1 MHRKYFTM
9 KRIILLMSI
18 LGISVMSHA
27 QSQPVKVFEFEPSVG
42 ITYGLDNNPGS
53 KQIGPALGLEARW
66 NLRRVPIDLGVQLS
80 LGSAVSSYYDDDLSC
95 RTVHLFHIVAD
106 YNFNRGAKVSPF
118 AGLTMGLNGY
128 AVVEGELNDNSDGS
142 GGFGVCPRIG
152 VELWRHLRLTL
163 SCNVARNHYKYL
175 GFNVGYA
182 FGRGLKSK

>member
-1 MHRKYFTM
+1 M

-18 LGISVMSHA
+18 LGISVMGHA
-27 QSQPVKVFEFEPSVG
+27 QSQPVKVFEFGPSVG

-80 LGSAVSSYYDDDLSC
+80 LGSAVSSYNDDDLSC
-95 RTVHLFHIVAD
+95 RTSHLFHFVAD

-118 AGLTMGLNGY
+118 VGLTMGLNGY
-128 AVVEGELNDNSDGS
+128 DVVEGELNDDSDGS
-142 GGFGVCPRIG
+142 GGFGFCPRAG

-163 SCNVARNHYKYL
+163 SCNVARNHYNYL

-182 FGRGLKSK
+182 FGGGLKSK